1 MNRVLNTA
9 VVGFGIS
16 ARTFH
21 VPFLVTNPNFNW
33 MAVVERNTNLAVSYK
48 KDITVYR
55 SFEAMLE
62 DNRIDLVI
70 ITTPNLTHL
79 PFAKAAL
86 LAGKHV
92 VVEKPF
98 TITTGEA
105 KELIALSKSTGK
117 LLSIYH
123 NRRYVTDF
131 KTIQQLLQQ
140 QLLGKLAEMEI
151 HYNRYRPE
159 AKPNAWREEPLP
171 GSGILYD
178 LGSHLIDQALV
189 LFGPPAT
196 ITAFVA
202 MQRSHARADDYFDLR
217 LDYGALQVRI
227 KAGMLVREPGPRYQ
241 LHGDKGSFI
250 KYGMD
255 PQEEQLKSGLLPT
268 DTGYGVE
275 PKTSWGHLHTEF
287 EGKIINEKYPSLP
300 ATHTDY
306 YTGIYN
312 SIVIGMPLEVTPQM
326 AHNTI
331 RLIELAIESNQKK
344 CTIACDGFLE

>member
-9 VVGFGIS
+9 VVGFGVS

-21 VPFLVTNPNFNW
+21 IPFLMTNPNFNW
-33 MAVVERNTNLAVSYK
+33 MAVVERNTNLAVTYK
-48 KDITVYR
+48 KDVVVYR
-55 SFEAMLE
+55 NIETMLA
-62 DNRIDLVI
+62 DKNIDLVV

-98 TITTGEA
+98 TITTEAA

-140 QLLGKLAEMEI
+140 QLLGTLAEIEI

-178 LGSHLIDQALV
+178 LGSHLIDQSLV
-189 LFGPPAT
+189 LFGVPAT
-196 ITAFVA
+196 INAFIT
-202 MQRSHARADDYFDLR
+202 MQRSHAKADDYFDIR
-217 LDYGALQVRI
+217 LGYGILQVRI

-241 LHGDKGSFI
+241 LHGEKGSFI

-255 PQEEQLKSGLLPT
+255 PQEEQLKTGMLPT
-268 DTGYGVE
+268 AIGYGIE
-275 PKTSWGHLHTEF
+275 PKNTWGHLHTEYD
-287 EGKIINEKYPSLP
+287 GKIINEKYPSLP
-300 ATHTDY
+300 ANHTDY

-312 SIVIGMPLEVTPQM
+312 SIVLGMPVAVSPQM

-331 RLIELAIESNQKK
+331 RLIELAIESNEKK
-344 CTIACDGFLE
+344 CTLICNGFL